1 MKILVLGAGATGG
14 YFAGR
19 LVQAG
24 GDVTFLVRERRAAQL
39 AARGLVVQSPHGDFT
54 VPAKFVKQT
63 DVRPEYDL
71 VMLTC
76 KAYDLDAAIASI
88 RPAMGPAAHVLP
100 LLNGLA
106 HVDRLIAELGA
117 ARVIGGT
124 CGIPATLTPEGDVV
138 QLGPL
143 HRIAYGMLPG
153 TSPDARAKLGE
164 LHALYVKTPID
175 AVLAEDVALE
185 LWEKFV
191 LLTTLA
197 ALTCLM
203 RGAVGDI
210 VATDEGAALIG
221 ETLDACARTAA
232 AAGHAPRAKALDAFR
247 KLLLERGS
255 TFTASMLR
263 DVESG
268 GRTEGEHIVGDMLR
282 RARAAGVEPGAL
294 RAAYCHLQTYALRRE
309 REGLARAAT

>member
-19 LVQAG
+19 LAQVG

-39 AARGLVVQSPHGDFT
+39 AARGLVVKSPHGDFT
-54 VPAKFVKQT
+54 VPAKFVKQSE
-63 DVRPEYDL
+63 VRPEYDL

-76 KAYDLDAAIASI
+76 KAYDLDGAIASI
-88 RPAMGPAAHVLP
+88 RPAMGPATHVIP

-106 HVDRLIAELGA
+106 HIDRLGAELGA

-143 HRIAYGMLPG
+143 QRIAYGMLPG
-153 TSPDARAKLGE
+153 TSAAARAKLE
-164 LHALYVKTPID
+164 TLHALYRKTSID
-175 AVLAEDVALE
+175 CVLADDIMLE

-191 LLTTLA
+191 LLATLA
-197 ALTCLM
+197 AMTCLM

-210 VATDEGAALIG
+210 MAADEGGALTS
-221 ETLDACARTAA
+221 ETLEACARTAA
-232 AAGHAPRAKALDAFR
+232 AAGHAPRDRALAAFR
-247 KLLLERGS
+247 QLLLERGS

-263 DVESG
+263 DVEAGS
-268 GRTEGEHIVGDMLR
+268 RAEGEHIVGDMLR
-282 RARAAGVEPGAL
+282 RARAAGVDPGPL
-294 RAAYCHLQTYALRRE
+294 RAARCHLQVYAVRRE
-309 REGLARAAT
+309 REALALAAT